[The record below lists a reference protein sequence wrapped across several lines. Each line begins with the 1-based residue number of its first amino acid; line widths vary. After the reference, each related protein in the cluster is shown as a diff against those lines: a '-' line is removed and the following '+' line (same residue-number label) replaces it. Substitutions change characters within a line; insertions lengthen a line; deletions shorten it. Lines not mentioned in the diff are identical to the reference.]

1 MGFAWQHA
9 ALLAS
14 AASAASIASLNFR
27 APHARMVAT
36 GGVDVLD
43 CSSTAADAAFDVAVA
58 DCEACLQGQSQVSLA
73 AMPRILSQIFDLD
86 FELLCAQHGSRT
98 LLANVTCLCPRE
110 GISLQDRYD
119 EDLVRAQAEHTV
131 PGRQCAGGACSSA
144 CSRVSISGLASAA
157 ECEALEEGAAAL
169 MPSLSEAHED
179 FHVSCTMA
187 AEEGDVRTALLLL
200 RLVERLRRAVAHEY
214 GLPLDRLVVQSHFVN
229 RVHTAA
235 TNHYRMVHADES
247 SLRDFHYSA
256 VLHLASQ
263 SSGGF
268 GGGDFVF
275 SDLPQ
280 AEDESARAMEAAD
293 EDRDK
298 GVGARA
304 RDAAPSSLEQP
315 RTELSA
321 SGRRLTR
328 LAPVRGRALLFSSG
342 WENVHY
348 VESVTHGARFA
359 LPVFF
364 RTLAAQEGSSCAGE
378 GTLAAQEQGSSCAC
392 DADGADAVAGKD
404 LASEIC
410 AMWTNKRQGVGQV
423 AEAGRIRLK
432 PM

>member
-1 MGFAWQHA
+1 M
-9 ALLAS
+9 
-14 AASAASIASLNFR
+14 
-27 APHARMVAT
+27 
-36 GGVDVLD
+36 
-43 CSSTAADAAFDVAVA
+43 
-58 DCEACLQGQSQVSLA
+58 
-73 AMPRILSQIFDLD
+73 
-86 FELLCAQHGSRT
+86 
-98 LLANVTCLCPRE
+98 
-110 GISLQDRYD
+110 
-119 EDLVRAQAEHTV
+119 
-131 PGRQCAGGACSSA
+131 
-144 CSRVSISGLASAA
+144 
-157 ECEALEEGAAAL
+157 
-169 MPSLSEAHED
+169 
-179 FHVSCTMA
+179 
-187 AEEGDVRTALLLL
+187 
-200 RLVERLRRAVAHEY
+200 
-214 GLPLDRLVVQSHFVN
+214 
-229 RVHTAA
+229 
-235 TNHYRMVHADES
+235 
-247 SLRDFHYSA
+247 
-256 VLHLASQ
+256 LHLASQ

-293 EDRDK
+293 EGRDK
-298 GVGARA
+298 GVGTRA

-364 RTLAAQEGSSCAGE
+364 RTLAAQEGSSCAG
-378 GTLAAQEQGSSCAC
+378 

-410 AMWTNKRQGVGQV
+410 AMWTNKRQGVGQG